1 MGLPAGRPARR
12 RPGAVRRNWLLG
24 QAGSL
29 VALAHGMRPRRLAI
43 LERVDGDMTRTW
55 VALLYSIVLGP
66 ARRVRNDELAALADD
81 LGYRRPRTLL
91 ASGNLIFEADAPD
104 ERAVEARLEPA
115 FAARLGRPVD
125 IIVRAGDRWPAL
137 VRGNPFPEA
146 AAREPSR
153 VAVRIMR
160 DPAGPQ
166 VAERLAPYR
175 DGGRGPRPGRR
186 RHLGAPAERLGRLA
200 PRFRDH
206 PRPGRRRRHL
216 PQLEHGAE
224 DRRRGRGSHAR
235 GGLIFMNRFR
245 IK

>member
-1 MGLPAGRPARR
+1 
-12 RPGAVRRNWLLG
+12 
-24 QAGSL
+24 
-29 VALAHGMRPRRLAI
+29 
-43 LERVDGDMTRTW
+43 MTRTW
-55 VALLYSIVLGP
+55 VALLYSIILGP
-66 ARRVRNDELAALADD
+66 ARRVRNDELAALAAD

-104 ERAVEARLEPA
+104 ERAVEAMLEPA

-175 DGGRGPRPGRR
+175 AEG
-186 RHLGAPAERLGRLA
+186 ERLALIDGDIWVHLPNGSAGSRLA
-200 PRFRDH
+200 SAITPARAGGAGTFRNWNTV
-206 PRPGRRRRHL
+206 RKI
-216 PQLEHGAE
+216 GAVVA
-224 DRRRGRGSHAR
+224 DLTRAAD
-235 GGLIFMNRFR
+235 
-245 IK
+245 